1 MHDSKSVGKESF
13 LYEQV
18 ADQVGSLVSSGTLG
32 PGDRV
37 PSLRAM
43 SRKYKV
49 SIATVMQAYMQLE
62 SKGLIESRPQS
73 GFFVREARGLPQ
85 PVHPQPVPRRPRR
98 VQFGNTVETIFALA
112 NQQDLV
118 PLGVANPAASLLPV
132 RGLSRALRTVVS
144 KHADEAVSYNFPPG
158 VLALRRQLALRHSG
172 IAGDVDPEQILI
184 TNGATEGLMVSL
196 QAVAKPG
203 DIIAVAAP
211 TYFNVL
217 QMIERLGM
225 LALEVPSRA
234 DTGICLESLDVQ
246 LRKRKVAAV
255 VLSAN
260 FSNPTGSLMPET
272 AKRELV
278 QMAAQYDVP
287 LIEDDVFGDLSFDS
301 DRPRMCK
308 AYDKTG
314 GVITVSSFSK
324 TLAPGFRV
332 GWVFGGRYHRAVMQ
346 QKQLNSSATSSLT
359 QLAVAAFLEEGNYD
373 RHLVSLRRAYRR
385 QVGQLRAAIAA
396 HFPEGTRVSNPLG
409 GFVTWVQVPGDV
421 DTQLIYQ
428 QALSRGV
435 SITPGFLFSTTG
447 RYDQFMRLCAGHPWD
462 DRMAQGVATLGE
474 VVKETSETCV
484 LSS

>member
-1 MHDSKSVGKESF
+1 MATTNTGDKESY

-18 ADQVGSLVSSGTLG
+18 AEQVGGLVSSGALG

-43 SRKYKV
+43 SRKFQV

-62 SKGLIESRPQS
+62 SKGLIEARPQS
-73 GFFVREARGLPQ
+73 GFFVRESRGLLS
-85 PVHPQPVPRRPRR
+85 PVHSQTASRHPRR

-112 NQQDLV
+112 NHEDIV

-158 VLALRRQLALRHSG
+158 VLALRRQLALRHTG

-184 TNGATEGLMVSL
+184 TNGATEGLMVAL
-196 QAVAKPG
+196 QTVAKPG
-203 DIIAVAAP
+203 DVIAVAAP
-211 TYFNVL
+211 TYFSVL

-225 LALEVPSRA
+225 LALEVPSEA
-234 DTGICLESLDVQ
+234 DTGICLSSLDAQ

-260 FSNPTGSLMPET
+260 FSNPTGALMPESN
-272 AKRELV
+272 KQDLV
-278 QMAAQYDVP
+278 RMMASFDVP
-287 LIEDDVFGDLSFDS
+287 LIEDDVFGDLSFDA

-314 GVITVSSFSK
+314 HVITVSSFSK

-346 QKQLNSSATSSLT
+346 QKQLNSSATSTLT
-359 QLAVAAFLEEGNYD
+359 QLAVATFLEEGNYD
-373 RHLVSLRRAYRR
+373 RHLVGLRRSYRR

-396 HFPEGTRVSNPLG
+396 HFPDGTRVSDPKG
-409 GFVTWVQVPGDV
+409 GFVTWVQVPAKIDS
-421 DTQLIYQ
+421 QLIYQ
-428 QALSRGV
+428 QALSQGV
-435 SITPGFLFSTTG
+435 SITPGFLFSPTG
-447 RYDQFMRLCAGHPWD
+447 RFQQFMRLCAGHPWD
-462 DRMAQGVATLGE
+462 ERMAQGVATLGQ
-474 VVKETSETCV
+474 VVHEMSET
-484 LSS
+484 

>member
-1 MHDSKSVGKESF
+1 MNDITAADKENY

-18 ADQVGSLVSSGTLG
+18 ADQVGSLINSGALG

-43 SRKYKV
+43 SRKFKV

-62 SKGLIESRPQS
+62 GKGLVEARPQS
-73 GFFVREARGLPQ
+73 GFFVREPHGLPQ

-118 PLGVANPAASLLPV
+118 PLGVANPASSLLPV

-158 VLALRRQLALRHSG
+158 VAALRRQLALRHTG
-172 IAGDVDPEQILI
+172 IAGEVDPEQILI
-184 TNGATEGLMVSL
+184 TNGATEGLMVAL

-203 DIIAVAAP
+203 DVIAVAAP
-211 TYFNVL
+211 SYFNVL

-234 DTGICLESLDVQ
+234 DTGICLDTLGAQ
-246 LRKRKVAAV
+246 LRKRKIAAV

-260 FSNPTGSLMPET
+260 FSNPTGALMPELS
-272 AKRELV
+272 KQELV
-278 QMAAQYDVP
+278 QLVNQHDVP
-287 LIEDDVFGDLSFDS
+287 LIEDDVFGDLSFDA

-308 AYDKTG
+308 AYDKTD

-332 GWVFGGRYHRAVMQ
+332 GWVLGGRYHRAVMQ

-373 RHLVSLRRAYRR
+373 RHLVGLRRAYRR

-396 HFPEGTRVSNPLG
+396 HFPDGTRVSDPQG

-421 DTQLIYQ
+421 DTQIVYQ
-428 QALSRGV
+428 QALARGV
-435 SITPGFLFSTTG
+435 SITPGFLFGTTG
-447 RYDQFMRLCAGHPWD
+447 RYKQFMRLCAGHPWD
-462 DRMAQGVATLGE
+462 ERIAKGVATLGE
-474 VVKETSETCV
+474 VVHEVSR
-484 LSS
+484 S

>member
-1 MHDSKSVGKESF
+1 MTESKTVTKDSF

-18 ADQVGSLVSSGTLG
+18 ADQVGALVSSGALG

-62 SKGLIESRPQS
+62 NKGLIESRPQS

-85 PVHPQPVPRRPRR
+85 PVHPSPAPRRPHR

-112 NQQDLV
+112 NQQDIV

-132 RGLSRALRTVVS
+132 RGLSSALRSVVS

-158 VLALRRQLALRHSG
+158 VLSLRRQLALRLTG
-172 IAGDVDPEQILI
+172 IAGEVDPEQILI
-184 TNGATEGLMVSL
+184 TNGATEGLMVAL
-196 QAVAKPG
+196 QTVARPG
-203 DIIAVAAP
+203 DVIAVATP
-211 TYFNVL
+211 SYFSVL

-225 LALEVPSRA
+225 LALEIPSRA
-234 DTGICLESLDVQ
+234 DTGICLESLNMQ
-246 LRKRKVAAV
+246 LRKRKVSAV

-260 FSNPTGSLMPET
+260 FSNPTGALMPEEN
-272 AKRELV
+272 KRELV
-278 QMAAQYDVP
+278 RMMADFDVP
-287 LIEDDVFGDLSFDS
+287 LIEDDVFGDLSFES

-314 GVITVSSFSK
+314 SVITVSSYSK

-332 GWVFGGRYHRAVMQ
+332 GWVMGGRYHRAIMQ

-359 QLAVAAFLEEGNYD
+359 QLAVAAFLEEGYYD
-373 RHLVSLRRAYRR
+373 RHLITLRRAYRR
-385 QVGQLRAAIAA
+385 QVGQLRSAIASS
-396 HFPEGTRVSNPLG
+396 FPQGTRVSDPQG
-409 GFVTWVQVPGDV
+409 GFVTWVQVPGNI
-421 DTQLIYQ
+421 DTQSVYQ
-428 QALSRGV
+428 LALKRGV

-447 RYDQFMRLCAGHPWD
+447 KYQQFMRLCAGHPWD
-462 DRMAQGVATLGE
+462 ERMSQGIVTLADVVREVGE
-474 VVKETSETCV
+474 Q
-484 LSS
+484 

>member
-1 MHDSKSVGKESF
+1 MKESF

-18 ADQVGSLVSSGTLG
+18 ADQVGSLVSSGALG

-37 PSLRAM
+37 PSLRVM

-85 PVHPQPVPRRPRR
+85 PVHPQPEPRRPRK

-112 NQQDLV
+112 NQRELV

-158 VLALRRQLALRHSG
+158 VLALRRQLALRHTG
-172 IAGDVDPEQILI
+172 IAGEVDPDQILI
-184 TNGATEGLMVSL
+184 TNGATEGLMVAL
-196 QAVAKPG
+196 QAVAQAG

-225 LALEVPSRA
+225 LALEVPTQA
-234 DTGICLESLDVQ
+234 DTGICLEALDAQ
-246 LRKRKVAAV
+246 LRKRKIAAV

-260 FSNPTGSLMPET
+260 FSNPTGALMPEA
-272 AKRELV
+272 AKSELV
-278 QMAAQYDVP
+278 QMVERHQVP
-287 LIEDDVFGDLSFDS
+287 LIEDDVFGDLSFEA

-314 GVITVSSFSK
+314 NVITVSSFSK

-332 GWVFGGRYHRAVMQ
+332 GWVFGGRHHLAVMQ

-359 QLAVAAFLEEGNYD
+359 QLAVAAFLAEGNYD

-396 HFPEGTRVSNPLG
+396 HFPEGTRVSDPQG
-409 GFVTWVQVPGDV
+409 GFVTWVQVPGEV

-428 QALSRGV
+428 QALRRGV

-447 RYDQFMRLCAGHPWD
+447 RYRQFMRLCAGHPWNENMT
-462 DRMAQGVATLGE
+462 RGVATLGE
-474 VVKETSETCV
+474 VVKQAEQTCE
-484 LSS
+484 LID

>member
-1 MHDSKSVGKESF
+1 MTESKAGNKESF

-18 ADQVGSLVSSGTLG
+18 AAQVGALVSSGALG

-43 SRKYKV
+43 SRKFKV

-62 SKGLIESRPQS
+62 SKGLIEARPQS
-73 GFFVREARGLPQ
+73 GFFVRESRGLLP
-85 PVHPQPVPRRPRR
+85 PVHPQPVSRHPRR

-112 NQQDLV
+112 NHQDLV

-158 VLALRRQLALRHSG
+158 VLALRRQLALRHTG
-172 IAGDVDPEQILI
+172 IAGDVNPEEILI
-184 TNGATEGLMVSL
+184 TNGATEGLMVAL

-211 TYFNVL
+211 TYFSVL

-225 LALEVPSRA
+225 LALEIASDA
-234 DTGICLESLDVQ
+234 ETGISLASLDVQ
-246 LRKRKVAAV
+246 LRTRKVAAV

-260 FSNPTGSLMPET
+260 FSNPTGALMPESN
-272 AKRELV
+272 KQDLV
-278 QMAAQYDVP
+278 RMMAGYDVP
-287 LIEDDVFGDLSFDS
+287 LIEDDVFGDLSFDA

-314 GVITVSSFSK
+314 SVITVSSFSK
-324 TLAPGFRV
+324 TLAPGFRI
-332 GWVFGGRYHRAVMQ
+332 GWVFAGRYHRAVMQ
-346 QKQLNSSATSSLT
+346 QKQLNSSATSTLT
-359 QLAVAAFLEEGNYD
+359 QLAVATFLEDGNYD

-396 HFPEGTRVSNPLG
+396 HFPEGTRVSDPQG
-409 GFVTWVQVPGDV
+409 GFVTWVQVPGNV
-421 DTQLIYQ
+421 DSQLVYQ
-428 QALSRGV
+428 EALSQGV
-435 SITPGFLFSTTG
+435 SITPGFLFSPTG
-447 RYDQFMRLCAGHPWD
+447 RFQPFMRLCAGHPWD
-462 DRMAQGVATLGE
+462 ERMAEGVATLGR
-474 VVKETSETCV
+474 VVHQV
-484 LSS
+484 GDL

>member
-1 MHDSKSVGKESF
+1 MTDTASVDKESY

-18 ADQVGSLVSSGTLG
+18 ADQVGALLRSGALG

-62 SKGLIESRPQS
+62 SKGLIEARPQS
-73 GFFVREARGLPQ
+73 GFFVREGRGLPQ
-85 PVHPQPVPRRPRR
+85 PVHPQPVPRRPRK

-118 PLGVANPAASLLPV
+118 PLGVANPASSLLPV
-132 RGLSRALRTVVS
+132 RGLSRALRTVINH
-144 KHADEAVSYNFPPG
+144 HADEAVSYNFPPG
-158 VLALRRQLALRHSG
+158 VLALRRQLALRHTG
-172 IAGDVDPEQILI
+172 IAGEVDTEQILI

-196 QAVAKPG
+196 QAVAKAG
-203 DIIAVAAP
+203 DVIAVAAP
-211 TYFNVL
+211 SYFSVL

-225 LALEVPSRA
+225 LALEVPSRS
-234 DTGICLESLDVQ
+234 DTGICLDSLGTQ
-246 LRKRKVAAV
+246 LRKRKIAAV

-260 FSNPTGSLMPET
+260 FSNPTGALMPEA
-272 AKRELV
+272 AKQELV
-278 QMAAQYDVP
+278 RMVVAHDVP
-287 LIEDDVFGDLSFDS
+287 LIEDDVFGDLSFEA

-308 AYDKTG
+308 AYDKTDS
-314 GVITVSSFSK
+314 VITVSSFSK

-332 GWVFGGRYHRAVMQ
+332 GWVMGGRYHRAVMQ

-373 RHLVSLRRAYRR
+373 RHLVGLRRAYRR
-385 QVGQLRAAIAA
+385 QVGQLRAAIAQ
-396 HFPEGTRVSNPLG
+396 HFPEGTRVSDPQG

-428 QALSRGV
+428 QALARGV
-435 SITPGFLFSTTG
+435 SITPGFLFGTTG
-447 RYDQFMRLCAGHPWD
+447 GYQQFMRLCAGHPWD
-462 DRMAQGVATLGE
+462 ERMAQGVATLGE
-474 VVKETSETCV
+474 VVKEASTT
-484 LSS
+484 